1 MNNEIQIF
9 NNPEFGQIRTIEI
22 DGQIYFVGIDVAK
35 FLKYTRPSE
44 AVLDHVNEEDT
55 LKLSYNELQ
64 RFNVQNRQNDVFE
77 KFQNGT
83 FKIPTR
89 GWTVINESGL
99 YSLIL
104 ARQINKKDNSDV
116 SQKIK
121 RFKRWV
127 TSEVLPTIRKTGSYN
142 SNPQKLEEHTTIHTE
157 KLTIKVTCK
166 ILYR

>member
-1 MNNEIQIF
+1 MENNIQLF
-9 NNPEFGQIRTIEI
+9 EHEEFGQIRAIEI
-22 DGQIYFVGIDVAK
+22 DGEIYFVGLDVAK
-35 FLKYTRPSE
+35 ALGYKNPRD
-44 AVLDHVNEEDT
+44 AVHKKVDEED
-55 LKLSYNELQ
+55 KKVINSYALNIRNKKGNPNL
-64 RFNVQNRQNDVFE
+64 
-77 KFQNGT
+77 
-83 FKIPTR
+83 
-89 GWTVINESGL
+89 TVINESGY
-99 YSLIL
+99 YSLVL

-166 ILYR
+166 TLYR